1 MKSFSIYCVV
11 RRALLVGL
19 LLFSALGVQAKK
31 PAPTPETLTN
41 FQLSPVYSRWL
52 IGAVYYIASERE
64 IDQYLGLLDDAAA
77 KRFIDAFWERR
88 DSNGAGFGNPLLET
102 YRKRTARA
110 DVLYDQPPIAG
121 HQTDR
126 GTIYVL
132 YGPPDKTEIQTA
144 TELNAPP
151 LEVWSYPERPVGLDG
166 KKARPRFEFI
176 LEPDGTARL
185 TRKPL

>member
-1 MKSFSIYCVV
+1 M
-11 RRALLVGL
+11 RRVLLIGLLV
-19 LLFSALGVQAKK
+19 FSALAAGAKK
-31 PAPTPETLTN
+31 PAPTAENLTN
-41 FQLSPVYSRWL
+41 FQLSPAYSRWL
-52 IGAVYYIASERE
+52 IGAVYYIASEKE
-64 IDQYLGLLDDAAA
+64 IDQYLALSSDAAA
-77 KRFIDAFWERR
+77 KQFIGAFWQKR
-88 DSNGAGFGNPLLET
+88 DSNGAGLGNPLLET
-102 YRKRTARA
+102 YRERTARA
-110 DVLYDQPPIAG
+110 DVLYDQPPVAG

-166 KKARPRFEFI
+166 QKARSRFEFI